1 MSEKNGKDYLYLI
14 WKHPET
20 RRQYIVGILSKNGV
34 FEFEYGKD
42 VEEARKNG
50 FNGIAAFD
58 EFDKKYKSEKLFPV
72 FASRLPD
79 KKRRGISDILKKYN
93 LEEYDEYLLLKNS

>member
-42 VEEARKNG
+42 VEEA
-50 FNGIAAFD
+50 
-58 EFDKKYKSEKLFPV
+58 KKKW
-72 FASRLPD
+72 
-79 KKRRGISDILKKYN
+79 I
-93 LEEYDEYLLLKNS
+93 